1 MRNKNKITSFLIAL
15 VFALSLVFNNITG
28 LITVNATSLTKGAV
42 NTIDDGSILHA
53 WNWSFDTIKSKLP
66 EIKEAG
72 YTAVQTSPIQGN
84 KEDLMANSKWWI
96 LYQPT
101 NFKIGNAQLGNREQ
115 FKSMCEEAD
124 KYGIDII
131 VDVVANH
138 TGNRGGGN
146 DSYYPATNVDSAI
159 KDDESLWHEHKGVS
173 DWNNRWQVTHLGIG
187 LPDLNTSSWK
197 LQDMVINFLNDAI
210 ACGADGFRF
219 DAAKHIELP
228 DDDGGSDF
236 WTRVLGSLNNKENLF
251 IYGEVLQGGADRI
264 NAYHNYMR
272 TTCDWYGGSVRSAVG
287 YNSIANANSAKSYTV
302 SGAAS
307 NLVTWVE
314 SHDTYANDHKETV
327 ALTNEQIKLGW
338 AIIAGRADS
347 TPLFFNRT
355 SGGYLAGNMGAAGDD
370 MWKDPIVVAANNF
383 RNAMAGEGEYIR
395 TQGNDLFITE
405 RGQSGVM
412 IVNVSGSTSV
422 NCETKLPNGEYT
434 DSVSGNKFVVSNGK
448 LTGNIGS
455 RTIATIYARPVIK
468 TPEVSSS
475 VASGTKFKNSLNIT
489 LGAINTKSST
499 YSVNGGNEVT
509 YTNGETITL
518 GADAKVGDIITLALT
533 GIGEDG
539 TNVSKEYKYEK
550 VDIIENAT
558 AKIKLPSGWSSANI
572 YVYDESVTPTKVIE
586 KWPGVA
592 MTNEGNGVY
601 SYTLPEGWG
610 DKTQVIFNNGS
621 NQIPA
626 AQQPGLVLPTGSSKI
641 YEDGAWKD
649 SIIEVKDPEVYSSV
663 ADGTEFIE
671 SLKVTL
677 NASNTTEA
685 TYSVNGQ
692 SSKTYTNGTSITIG
706 EDIAVGDTVKLT
718 LTGKNSQGK
727 TTTKTYSYKKIEKPT
742 STASTAKIKLPS
754 GWSSANI
761 YVYDESV
768 APTKEI
774 AKWPGVAMTN
784 EGNGIYSYTLP
795 EGWGDKTQVIFN
807 NGSAQIP
814 AAQQPGFVL
823 PTNSNKIYKDGS
835 WIDNEI
841 PAPEVSSSIADGTE
855 FSNSLNVTLNAKNTI
870 EATYSINGES
880 AKTYTNG
887 KVITLGEDVAVGET
901 VKLTLTGKNSEGK
914 TITVTYSYKRVE
926 APVVTTSIA
935 KIKLP
940 SGWSSANIYVYD
952 ESVSPTKE
960 ITKWPGVAMTNEGNG
975 IYSYTLPE
983 GWGENTQVIFNNGN
997 AQVPGAQQP
1006 GFNLPENKIGTYEN
1020 GNWTLTDIVR
1030 PIQITSFAADKLSP
1044 QVEET
1049 TIGLSVKATG
1059 GNGTLQY
1066 KFTCKNTVTNTEKLI
1081 RDYSNDSNA
1090 EWTPLTAGTYKV
1102 IVTVKDSK
1110 GNTKEDS
1117 FEFKIDPKY
1126 IDIVLNS
1133 LNLDK
1138 TEVSA
1143 GEEISISAD
1152 AKGGIGSLTYK
1163 FYYKKG
1169 VEYTLIKD
1177 HSSEASIKWIPEES
1191 GEYYVYV
1198 DVMDSAGNIKCTS
1211 KKVTVSKKA
1220 VEITDVSVDKTTI
1233 RVGDSVNII
1242 TTAIGGSNLQY
1253 RVAVHDFE
1261 NTWTTLHDFKDS
1273 NITAWKPEIA
1283 DKYVIWVDVI
1293 DEDGDYASKSI
1304 EVTVIE

>member
-718 LTGKNSQGK
+718 LTGKNLQGK

>member
-718 LTGKNSQGK
+718 LTGKNLQGK

-841 PAPEVSSSIADGTE
+841 LAPEVSSSIADGTE

>member
-677 NASNTTEA
+677 SASNTTEA

-718 LTGKNSQGK
+718 LTGKNLQGK